1 MPAPIW
7 FAPWKPGPVASTG
20 ADQGAR
26 GTEGAGGTAGAGG
39 AAVVSVTGF
48 APHRPWTSVG
58 VNVSGVA
65 LRRGWGEVEGAI
77 GLWLWSV
84 PGLLRPRS
92 GSVSVWRDEEGLRGF
107 VARHDHVRIM
117 RAYRDRGALQSTTWH
132 TARFDPD
139 ATREEARRVIEEW
152 SRERPAS

>member
-7 FAPWKPGPVASTG
+7 FAPWKPGPAGSADAGHAPGDPAG
-20 ADQGAR
+20 AAD
-26 GTEGAGGTAGAGG
+26 AGG

-48 APHRPWTSVG
+48 APYRPWTSVG

-65 LRRGWGEVEGAI
+65 LRRAWGEVEGAI

-117 RAYRDRGALQSTTWH
+117 RAYRDRGALRSTTWH
-132 TARFDPD
+132 TERFDRD
-139 ATREEARRVIEEW
+139 ATQEAARRIIEEW
-152 SRERPAS
+152 SRERPTA